1 MPMLRKDKGPLLF
14 DNRYLRALIIPLLIE
29 TLLSVTIGM
38 MDTIMV
44 ARVGEHAVSGVSLID
59 SIANLLIFLFS
70 AFATGGAVI
79 ASQYLGRKDDRNA
92 CYSAKQLMY
101 LSLAFSLAVSV
112 LMLFLRQ
119 QVLGVIYGHIE
130 SSVMDAALS
139 YFTPIL
145 ISFPFLA
152 VLNSCNALFRSMGK
166 SRITM
171 IVAIIM
177 NLINVSGNAIFIY
190 VFDME
195 TFGAG
200 LASLLSRM
208 IACFYMVYKV
218 TRPEEQIHVA
228 DPLRFE
234 LDIPMIRRILKI
246 ALPSGIENSVF
257 HIGKILVSSTVASFG
272 TASIAANAVF
282 NALSTFANIP
292 GSAIGMASVT
302 VIGQCCGARE
312 YDQASYYG
320 KKLLGLTFLMMG
332 ATCFI
337 IYMLT
342 PELAKLYNLSD
353 TAYNLAVET
362 IQLNMIQSVF
372 FWPPAFTIPNFLRA
386 AGDAKFTMLVSIASM
401 WIFRVVLSV
410 ILGVYFGLG
419 FLGVCWGMFIDWY
432 CRGILFTVRF
442 MNGKWKTKTVV

>member
-1 MPMLRKDKGPLLF
+1 MQRIDKSRLLF
-14 DNRYLRALIIPLLIE
+14 DNRYLKALIIPLLIE

-79 ASQYLGRKDDRNA
+79 ASQYLGRKEERNA
-92 CYSAKQLMY
+92 CFSAKQLMY
-101 LSLAFSLAVSV
+101 LSLAFSLAVSL
-112 LMLFLRQ
+112 LMLIFRRP
-119 QVLGVIYGHIE
+119 VLDIIYGHIE
-130 SSVMDAALS
+130 SDVMDAALA
-139 YFTPIL
+139 YFTPII

-177 NLINVSGNAIFIY
+177 NLINVSGNALFIY
-190 VFDME
+190 GFGME

-208 IACFYMVYKV
+208 TACFYMVYKV
-218 TRPEEQIHVA
+218 TRPEEQIHVLE
-228 DPLRFE
+228 PLKFE
-234 LDIPMIRRILKI
+234 VDLPMIKRILKI

-332 ATCFI
+332 VTCFVI
-337 IYMLT
+337 FMLT

-353 TAYNLAVET
+353 AAYSLAVMT
-362 IQLNMIQSVF
+362 IRLNMFQTLL

-386 AGDAKFTMLVSIASM
+386 AGDAKYTMIVSIASM
-401 WIFRVVLSV
+401 WIFRVMLSV
-410 ILGVYFGLG
+410 ILGVYLGMG
-419 FLGVCWGMFIDWY
+419 FLGVCWGMFVDWY
-432 CRGILFTVRF
+432 CRGIFFVTRF
-442 MNGKWKTKTVV
+442 LKGKWKTKTVV

>member
-1 MPMLRKDKGPLLF
+1 MQRIDKSRLLF
-14 DNRYLRALIIPLLIE
+14 DNRYLKALIIPLLIE

-79 ASQYLGRKDDRNA
+79 ASQYLGRKEERNA
-92 CYSAKQLMY
+92 CFSAKQLMY
-101 LSLAFSLAVSV
+101 LSLAFSLAVLL
-112 LMLFLRQ
+112 LMLIFRRP
-119 QVLGVIYGHIE
+119 VLDIIYGHIE
-130 SSVMDAALS
+130 SDVMDAALA
-139 YFTPIL
+139 YFTPII

-177 NLINVSGNAIFIY
+177 NLLNVSGNALFIY
-190 VFDME
+190 GFGME

-208 IACFYMVYKV
+208 TACFYMVYKV
-218 TRPEEQIHVA
+218 TRPEEQIHVLE
-228 DPLRFE
+228 PLKFE
-234 LDIPMIRRILKI
+234 VDLPMIKRILKI

-312 YDQASYYG
+312 YNQASYYG

-332 ATCFI
+332 VTCFVI
-337 IYMLT
+337 FMLT

-353 TAYNLAVET
+353 AAYSLAVMT
-362 IQLNMIQSVF
+362 IRLNMFQTLL
-372 FWPPAFTIPNFLRA
+372 FWPPAFTIPNFLSA
-386 AGDAKFTMLVSIASM
+386 AGDAKYTMIVSIASM
-401 WIFRVVLSV
+401 WIFRVMLSV
-410 ILGVYFGLG
+410 ILGVYLGMG
-419 FLGVCWGMFIDWY
+419 FLGVCWGMFVDWY
-432 CRGILFTVRF
+432 CRGIFFVTRF
-442 MNGKWKTKTVV
+442 LKGKWKTKTVV

>member
-1 MPMLRKDKGPLLF
+1 MQRIDKSRLLF
-14 DNRYLRALIIPLLIE
+14 DNRYLKALIIPLLIE

-79 ASQYLGRKDDRNA
+79 ASQYLGRKEERNA
-92 CYSAKQLMY
+92 CFSAKQLMY
-101 LSLAFSLAVSV
+101 LSLAFSLAVSL
-112 LMLFLRQ
+112 LMLIFRRP
-119 QVLGVIYGHIE
+119 VLDIIYGHIE
-130 SSVMDAALS
+130 SDVMDAALA
-139 YFTPIL
+139 YFTPII

-177 NLINVSGNAIFIY
+177 NLINVSGNALFIY
-190 VFDME
+190 GFGME

-208 IACFYMVYKV
+208 TACFYMVYKV
-218 TRPEEQIHVA
+218 TRPKEQIHVL
-228 DPLRFE
+228 DPLKFE
-234 LDIPMIRRILKI
+234 VDLPMIKRILKI

-332 ATCFI
+332 VTCFVI
-337 IYMLT
+337 FMLT

-353 TAYNLAVET
+353 AAYSLAVMT
-362 IQLNMIQSVF
+362 IRLNMFQTLL

-386 AGDAKFTMLVSIASM
+386 AGDAKYTMIVSIASM
-401 WIFRVVLSV
+401 WIFRVMLSV
-410 ILGVYFGLG
+410 ILGVYLGMG
-419 FLGVCWGMFIDWY
+419 FLGVCWGMFVDWY
-432 CRGILFTVRF
+432 CRGIFFVTRF
-442 MNGKWKTKTVV
+442 LKGKWKTKTVV

>member
-1 MPMLRKDKGPLLF
+1 MQRIDKSRLLF
-14 DNRYLRALIIPLLIE
+14 DNRYLKALIIPLLIE

-79 ASQYLGRKDDRNA
+79 ASQYLGRKEERNA
-92 CYSAKQLMY
+92 CFSAKQLMY
-101 LSLAFSLAVSV
+101 LSLAFSLAVSLLMQIFRRPV
-112 LMLFLRQ
+112 LDI
-119 QVLGVIYGHIE
+119 IYGHIE
-130 SSVMDAALS
+130 NNVMDAALA
-139 YFTPIL
+139 YFTPII

-177 NLINVSGNAIFIY
+177 NLINVSGNALFIY
-190 VFDME
+190 GFGME

-208 IACFYMVYKV
+208 TACFYMVYKV
-218 TRPEEQIHVA
+218 TRPEEQIHVLE
-228 DPLRFE
+228 PLKFE
-234 LDIPMIRRILKI
+234 VDLPMIKRILKI

-332 ATCFI
+332 VTCFVI
-337 IYMLT
+337 FMLT

-353 TAYNLAVET
+353 AAYSLAEMT
-362 IQLNMIQSVF
+362 IRLNMFQTLL

-386 AGDAKFTMLVSIASM
+386 AGDAKYTMIVSIASM
-401 WIFRVVLSV
+401 WIFRVMLSV
-410 ILGVYFGLG
+410 ILGVYLGMG
-419 FLGVCWGMFIDWY
+419 FLGVCWGMFVDWY
-432 CRGILFTVRF
+432 CRGIFFVTRVLQR
-442 MNGKWKTKTVV
+442 KWKTKTVV

>member
-1 MPMLRKDKGPLLF
+1 MQRIDKSRLLF
-14 DNRYLRALIIPLLIE
+14 DNRYLKALIIPLLIE

-44 ARVGEHAVSGVSLID
+44 SRVGEHAVSGVSLID

-79 ASQYLGRKDDRNA
+79 ASQYLGRKEERNA
-92 CYSAKQLMY
+92 CFSAKQLMY
-101 LSLAFSLAVSV
+101 LSLAFSLAVSL
-112 LMLFLRQ
+112 LMLIFRRP
-119 QVLGVIYGHIE
+119 VLDIIYGHIE
-130 SSVMDAALS
+130 SDVMDAALA
-139 YFTPIL
+139 YFTPII

-177 NLINVSGNAIFIY
+177 NLINVSGNALFIY
-190 VFDME
+190 GFGME

-208 IACFYMVYKV
+208 TACFYMVYKV
-218 TRPEEQIHVA
+218 TRPEEQIHVLE
-228 DPLRFE
+228 PLKFE
-234 LDIPMIRRILKI
+234 VDLPMIKRILKI

-332 ATCFI
+332 VTCFVI
-337 IYMLT
+337 FMLT

-353 TAYNLAVET
+353 AAYSLAVMT
-362 IQLNMIQSVF
+362 IRLNMFQTLL

-386 AGDAKFTMLVSIASM
+386 AGDAKYTMIVSIASM
-401 WIFRVVLSV
+401 WIFRVMLSV
-410 ILGVYFGLG
+410 ILGVYLGMG
-419 FLGVCWGMFIDWY
+419 FLGVCWGMFVDWY
-432 CRGILFTVRF
+432 CRGIFFVTRF
-442 MNGKWKTKTVV
+442 LKGKWKTKTVV

>member
-1 MPMLRKDKGPLLF
+1 MQRIDKSRLLF
-14 DNRYLRALIIPLLIE
+14 DNRYLKALIIPLLIE

-79 ASQYLGRKDDRNA
+79 ASQYLGRKEERNA
-92 CYSAKQLMY
+92 CFSAKQLMY
-101 LSLAFSLAVSV
+101 LSLAFSLAVSF
-112 LMLFLRQ
+112 LMLIFRRP
-119 QVLGVIYGHIE
+119 VLDIIYGHIE
-130 SSVMDAALS
+130 SDVMDAALA
-139 YFTPIL
+139 YFTPII

-177 NLINVSGNAIFIY
+177 NLINVSGNALFIY
-190 VFDME
+190 GFGME

-208 IACFYMVYKV
+208 TACFYMVYKV
-218 TRPEEQIHVA
+218 TRPEEQIHVLE
-228 DPLRFE
+228 PLKFE
-234 LDIPMIRRILKI
+234 VDLPMIKRILKI

-332 ATCFI
+332 VTCFVI
-337 IYMLT
+337 FMLT

-353 TAYNLAVET
+353 AAYSLAVMT
-362 IQLNMIQSVF
+362 IRLNMFQTLL

-386 AGDAKFTMLVSIASM
+386 AGDAKYTMIVSIASM
-401 WIFRVVLSV
+401 WIFRVMLSV
-410 ILGVYFGLG
+410 ILGVYLGMG
-419 FLGVCWGMFIDWY
+419 FLGVCWGMFVDWY
-432 CRGILFTVRF
+432 CRGIFFVTRF
-442 MNGKWKTKTVV
+442 LKGKWKTKTVV

>member
-1 MPMLRKDKGPLLF
+1 MQRIDKSRLLF
-14 DNRYLRALIIPLLIE
+14 DNHYLKALIIPLLIE

-79 ASQYLGRKDDRNA
+79 ASQYLGRKEERNA
-92 CYSAKQLMY
+92 CFSAKQLMY
-101 LSLAFSLAVSV
+101 LSLAFSLAVSL
-112 LMLFLRQ
+112 LMLIFRRP
-119 QVLGVIYGHIE
+119 VLDIIYGHIE
-130 SSVMDAALS
+130 SDVMDAALA
-139 YFTPIL
+139 YFTPII

-177 NLINVSGNAIFIY
+177 NLINVSGNALFIY
-190 VFDME
+190 GFGME

-208 IACFYMVYKV
+208 TACFYMVYKV
-218 TRPEEQIHVA
+218 TRPEEQIHVLE
-228 DPLRFE
+228 PLKFE
-234 LDIPMIRRILKI
+234 VDLPMIKRILKI

-332 ATCFI
+332 VTCFVI
-337 IYMLT
+337 FMLT

-353 TAYNLAVET
+353 AAYGLAVMT
-362 IQLNMIQSVF
+362 IRLNMFQTLL

-386 AGDAKFTMLVSIASM
+386 AGDAKYTMIVSIASM
-401 WIFRVVLSV
+401 WIFRVMLSV
-410 ILGVYFGLG
+410 ILGVYLGMG
-419 FLGVCWGMFIDWY
+419 FLGVCWGMFVDWY
-432 CRGILFTVRF
+432 CRGIFFVTRF
-442 MNGKWKTKTVV
+442 LKGKWKTKTVV

>member
-1 MPMLRKDKGPLLF
+1 MQRIDKSRLLF
-14 DNRYLRALIIPLLIE
+14 DNRYLKALIIPLLIE

-79 ASQYLGRKDDRNA
+79 ASQYLGRKEERNA
-92 CYSAKQLMY
+92 CFSAKQLMY
-101 LSLAFSLAVSV
+101 LSLAFSLAVSL
-112 LMLFLRQ
+112 LMLIFRRP
-119 QVLGVIYGHIE
+119 VLDIIYGHIE
-130 SSVMDAALS
+130 SDVMDAALA
-139 YFTPIL
+139 YFTPII

-177 NLINVSGNAIFIY
+177 NLINVSGNALFIY
-190 VFDME
+190 GFGME

-208 IACFYMVYKV
+208 TACFYMVYKV
-218 TRPEEQIHVA
+218 TRPEEQIHVLE
-228 DPLRFE
+228 PLKFE
-234 LDIPMIRRILKI
+234 VDLPMIKRILKI

-332 ATCFI
+332 VTCFVI
-337 IYMLT
+337 FMLT

-353 TAYNLAVET
+353 AAYSLAVMT
-362 IQLNMIQSVF
+362 IRLNMFQTLL
-372 FWPPAFTIPNFLRA
+372 FWPPAFTIHLCGSSA
-386 AGDAKFTMLVSIASM
+386 
-401 WIFRVVLSV
+401 
-410 ILGVYFGLG
+410 
-419 FLGVCWGMFIDWY
+419 
-432 CRGILFTVRF
+432 
-442 MNGKWKTKTVV
+442 

>member
-1 MPMLRKDKGPLLF
+1 MQRIDKSRLLF
-14 DNRYLRALIIPLLIE
+14 DNRYLKALIIPLLIE

-79 ASQYLGRKDDRNA
+79 ASQYLGRKEERNA
-92 CYSAKQLMY
+92 CFSAKQLMY
-101 LSLAFSLAVSV
+101 LSLAFSLAVSL
-112 LMLFLRQ
+112 LMLIFRRP
-119 QVLGVIYGHIE
+119 VLDIIYGHIE
-130 SSVMDAALS
+130 SDVMDAALA
-139 YFTPIL
+139 YFTPII

-177 NLINVSGNAIFIY
+177 NLINVSGNALFIY
-190 VFDME
+190 GFGME

-208 IACFYMVYKV
+208 TACFYMVYKV
-218 TRPEEQIHVA
+218 TRPEEQIHVLE
-228 DPLRFE
+228 PLKFE
-234 LDIPMIRRILKI
+234 VDLPMIKRILKI

-332 ATCFI
+332 VTCFVI
-337 IYMLT
+337 FMLT

-353 TAYNLAVET
+353 AAYGLAVMT
-362 IQLNMIQSVF
+362 IRLNMFQTLL

-386 AGDAKFTMLVSIASM
+386 AGDAKYTMIVSIASM
-401 WIFRVVLSV
+401 WIFRVMLSV
-410 ILGVYFGLG
+410 ILGVYLGMG
-419 FLGVCWGMFIDWY
+419 FLGVCWGMFVDWY
-432 CRGILFTVRF
+432 CRGIFFVTRF
-442 MNGKWKTKTVV
+442 LKGKWKTKTVV

>member
-1 MPMLRKDKGPLLF
+1 MQRIDKSRLLF
-14 DNRYLRALIIPLLIE
+14 DNRYLKALIIPLLIE

-79 ASQYLGRKDDRNA
+79 ASQYLGRKEERNA
-92 CYSAKQLMY
+92 CFSAKQLMY
-101 LSLAFSLAVSV
+101 LSLAFSLAVSL
-112 LMLFLRQ
+112 LMLIFRRP
-119 QVLGVIYGHIE
+119 VLDIIYGHIE
-130 SSVMDAALS
+130 SDVMDSALA
-139 YFTPIL
+139 YFTPII

-177 NLINVSGNAIFIY
+177 NLINVSGNALFIY
-190 VFDME
+190 GFGME

-208 IACFYMVYKV
+208 TACFYMVYKI
-218 TRPEEQIHVA
+218 TRPEEQIHVLE
-228 DPLRFE
+228 PLKFE
-234 LDIPMIRRILKI
+234 VDLPMIKRILKI

-332 ATCFI
+332 VTCFVI
-337 IYMLT
+337 FMLT

-353 TAYNLAVET
+353 AAYSLAVMT
-362 IQLNMIQSVF
+362 IRLNMFQTLL

-386 AGDAKFTMLVSIASM
+386 AGDAKYTMIVSIASM
-401 WIFRVVLSV
+401 WIFRVMLSV
-410 ILGVYFGLG
+410 ILGVYLDMG
-419 FLGVCWGMFIDWY
+419 FLGVCWGMFVDWY
-432 CRGILFTVRF
+432 CRGIFFVTRF
-442 MNGKWKTKTVV
+442 LKGKWKTKTVV

>member
-1 MPMLRKDKGPLLF
+1 MQNIDQSSLLF
-14 DNRYLRALIIPLLIE
+14 DNRYLRALIVPLLIE

-79 ASQYLGRKDDRNA
+79 ASQYLGRKDNRNA
-92 CYSAKQLMY
+92 CHSAKQLM
-101 LSLAFSLAVSV
+101 
-112 LMLFLRQ
+112 
-119 QVLGVIYGHIE
+119 
-130 SSVMDAALS
+130 
-139 YFTPIL
+139 
-145 ISFPFLA
+145 

-177 NLINVSGNAIFIY
+177 NLINVSGNALFIY
-190 VFDME
+190 VFGME

-208 IACFYMVYKV
+208 VACFYMVYKT
-218 TRPEEQIHVA
+218 TRPAEQIHVP
-228 DPLRFE
+228 DPLKFE

-312 YDQASYYG
+312 YDQASHYG

-332 ATCFI
+332 ATCLI
-337 IYMLT
+337 IFLLT
-342 PELAKLYNLSD
+342 PELARLYNLSD
-353 TAYNLAVET
+353 AAYNLAVEAT
-362 IQLNMIQSVF
+362 RLNMFQTLL

-386 AGDAKFTMLVSIASM
+386 AGDARFTMIVSIASM
-401 WIFRVVLSV
+401 WIFRVMLSV
-410 ILGVYFGLG
+410 ILGVCFGLG
-419 FLGVCWGMFIDWY
+419 FLGVCWGLFVDWY
-432 CRGILFTVRF
+432 CRGILFTARF
-442 MNGKWKTKTVV
+442 IKGNWKTKTVV

>member
-1 MPMLRKDKGPLLF
+1 MQRIDKSRLLF
-14 DNRYLRALIIPLLIE
+14 DNRYLKALIIPLLIE

-79 ASQYLGRKDDRNA
+79 ASQYLGRKEERNA
-92 CYSAKQLMY
+92 CFSAKQLMY
-101 LSLAFSLAVSV
+101 LSLAFSLAVSL
-112 LMLFLRQ
+112 LMLIFRRP
-119 QVLGVIYGHIE
+119 VLDIIYGHIE
-130 SSVMDAALS
+130 SDVMDAALA
-139 YFTPIL
+139 YFTPII

-177 NLINVSGNAIFIY
+177 NLINVSGNALFIY
-190 VFDME
+190 GFGME

-208 IACFYMVYKV
+208 TACFYMVYKV
-218 TRPEEQIHVA
+218 TRPEEQIHVLE
-228 DPLRFE
+228 PLKFE
-234 LDIPMIRRILKI
+234 VDLPMIKRILKI

-312 YDQASYYG
+312 YDQASYY
-320 KKLLGLTFLMMG
+320 LLLFQHLS
-332 ATCFI
+332 
-337 IYMLT
+337 IY
-342 PELAKLYNLSD
+342 
-353 TAYNLAVET
+353 
-362 IQLNMIQSVF
+362 I
-372 FWPPAFTIPNFLRA
+372 
-386 AGDAKFTMLVSIASM
+386 
-401 WIFRVVLSV
+401 
-410 ILGVYFGLG
+410 
-419 FLGVCWGMFIDWY
+419 
-432 CRGILFTVRF
+432 RF
-442 MNGKWKTKTVV
+442 

>member
-1 MPMLRKDKGPLLF
+1 MQRIDKSRLLF
-14 DNRYLRALIIPLLIE
+14 DNRYLKALIIPLLIE

-79 ASQYLGRKDDRNA
+79 ASQSLGRKEERNA
-92 CYSAKQLMY
+92 CFSAKQLMY
-101 LSLAFSLAVSV
+101 LSLAFSLAVSL
-112 LMLFLRQ
+112 LMLIFRRT
-119 QVLGVIYGHIE
+119 VLDIIYGHIE
-130 SSVMDAALS
+130 SDVMDAALA
-139 YFTPIL
+139 YFTPII

-177 NLINVSGNAIFIY
+177 NLINVSGNALFIY
-190 VFDME
+190 GFGME

-208 IACFYMVYKV
+208 TACFYMVYKV
-218 TRPEEQIHVA
+218 TRPKEQIHVLE
-228 DPLRFE
+228 PLKFE
-234 LDIPMIRRILKI
+234 VDLPMIKRILKI

-332 ATCFI
+332 VTCFVI
-337 IYMLT
+337 FMLT

-353 TAYNLAVET
+353 AAYGLAVMT
-362 IQLNMIQSVF
+362 IRLNMFQTLL

-386 AGDAKFTMLVSIASM
+386 AGDAKYTMIVSIASM
-401 WIFRVVLSV
+401 WIFRVMLSV
-410 ILGVYFGLG
+410 ILGVYLGMG
-419 FLGVCWGMFIDWY
+419 FLGVCWGMFVDWY
-432 CRGILFTVRF
+432 CRGIFFVTRF
-442 MNGKWKTKTVV
+442 LKGKWKTKTVV

>member
-1 MPMLRKDKGPLLF
+1 MQRIDKSRLLF
-14 DNRYLRALIIPLLIE
+14 DNRYLKALIIPLLIE

-79 ASQYLGRKDDRNA
+79 ASQYLGRKEERNA
-92 CYSAKQLMY
+92 CFSAKQLMY
-101 LSLAFSLAVSV
+101 LSLAFSLAVSL
-112 LMLFLRQ
+112 LMLIFRRP
-119 QVLGVIYGHIE
+119 VLDIIYGHIE
-130 SSVMDAALS
+130 SDVMDAALA
-139 YFTPIL
+139 YFTPII

-177 NLINVSGNAIFIY
+177 NLINVSGNALFIY
-190 VFDME
+190 GFGME

-208 IACFYMVYKV
+208 TACFYMVYKV
-218 TRPEEQIHVA
+218 TRPEEQIHVL
-228 DPLRFE
+228 DPLKFE
-234 LDIPMIRRILKI
+234 VDLPMIKRILKI

-302 VIGQCCGARE
+302 VVGQCCGARE

-332 ATCFI
+332 VTCFVI
-337 IYMLT
+337 FMLT

-353 TAYNLAVET
+353 AAYSLAVMT
-362 IQLNMIQSVF
+362 IRLNMFQTLL

-386 AGDAKFTMLVSIASM
+386 AGDAKYTMIVSIASM
-401 WIFRVVLSV
+401 WIFRVMLSV
-410 ILGVYFGLG
+410 ILGVYLGMG
-419 FLGVCWGMFIDWY
+419 FLGVCWGMFVDWY
-432 CRGILFTVRF
+432 CRGIFFVTRF
-442 MNGKWKTKTVV
+442 LKGKWKTKTVV

>member
-1 MPMLRKDKGPLLF
+1 MQRIDKSRLLF
-14 DNRYLRALIIPLLIE
+14 DNRYLKALIIPLLIE

-79 ASQYLGRKDDRNA
+79 ASQYLGRKEERNA
-92 CYSAKQLMY
+92 CFSAKQLMY
-101 LSLAFSLAVSV
+101 LSLAFSLAVSL
-112 LMLFLRQ
+112 LMLIFRRP
-119 QVLGVIYGHIE
+119 VLDIIYGHIE
-130 SSVMDAALS
+130 SDVMDAALA
-139 YFTPIL
+139 YFTPII
-145 ISFPFLA
+145 ISFPVLA

-177 NLINVSGNAIFIY
+177 NLINVSGNALFIY
-190 VFDME
+190 GFGME

-208 IACFYMVYKV
+208 TACFYMVYKV
-218 TRPEEQIHVA
+218 TRPEEQIHVLE
-228 DPLRFE
+228 PLKFE
-234 LDIPMIRRILKI
+234 VDLPMIKRILKI

-332 ATCFI
+332 VTCFVI
-337 IYMLT
+337 FMLT

-353 TAYNLAVET
+353 AAYSLAVMT
-362 IQLNMIQSVF
+362 IRLNMFQTLL

-386 AGDAKFTMLVSIASM
+386 AGDAKYTMIVSIASM
-401 WIFRVVLSV
+401 WIFRVMLSV
-410 ILGVYFGLG
+410 ILGVYLGMG
-419 FLGVCWGMFIDWY
+419 FLGVCWGMFVDWY
-432 CRGILFTVRF
+432 CRGIFFVTRF
-442 MNGKWKTKTVV
+442 LKGKWKTKTVV

>member
-1 MPMLRKDKGPLLF
+1 MQRIDKSRLLF
-14 DNRYLRALIIPLLIE
+14 DNRYLKALIIPLLIE

-79 ASQYLGRKDDRNA
+79 ASQYLGRKEERNA
-92 CYSAKQLMY
+92 CFSAKQLMY
-101 LSLAFSLAVSV
+101 LSLAFSLAVSL
-112 LMLFLRQ
+112 LMLIFRRP
-119 QVLGVIYGHIE
+119 VLDIIYGHIE
-130 SSVMDAALS
+130 SDVMDSALA
-139 YFTPIL
+139 YFTPII

-177 NLINVSGNAIFIY
+177 NLINVSGNALFIY
-190 VFDME
+190 GFGME

-208 IACFYMVYKV
+208 TACFYMVYKV
-218 TRPEEQIHVA
+218 TRPEEQIHVLE
-228 DPLRFE
+228 PLKFE
-234 LDIPMIRRILKI
+234 VDLPMIKRILKI

-332 ATCFI
+332 VTCFVI
-337 IYMLT
+337 FMLT

-353 TAYNLAVET
+353 AAYSLAVMT
-362 IQLNMIQSVF
+362 IRLNMFQTLL

-386 AGDAKFTMLVSIASM
+386 AGDAKYTMIVSIASM
-401 WIFRVVLSV
+401 WIFRVMLSV
-410 ILGVYFGLG
+410 ILGVYLGMG
-419 FLGVCWGMFIDWY
+419 FLGVCWGMFVDWY
-432 CRGILFTVRF
+432 CRGIFFVTRF
-442 MNGKWKTKTVV
+442 LKGKWKTKTVV